1 MTGQSARWTTGSD
14 MAVHPMAVLVSAHF
28 SFDDFDDFST
38 DSIGTGE
45 ETDFDLTGLADPAK
59 EAIEL

>member
-1 MTGQSARWTTGSD
+1 